1 MAFYMKMGSKSLK
14 ASGINMNGS
23 PLPKC
28 GDPGEAPCPQPSQ
41 GSVDSKAQKK
51 ADEAPKVFSG
61 GSSSMV
67 NNPDG
72 TTTYNRTRNFT
83 QDGEAN
89 ESRPNNLPSYA
100 SVGVTKEEGDAYWAS
115 KRNSGTE
122 SDSFTTVNLEPM
134 PMQMPTMQ
142 PTAGPIPDL
151 PTKEITYTPVDAPP
165 KELQTSNSGTSTTHK
180 YKPKKGKKKGR
191 SLLEAKIED
200 FFSGSGPCGGP
211 NC

>member
-122 SDSFTTVNLEPM
+122 SDSFTTVKLDPM
-134 PMQMPTMQ
+134 PMIFNPAKITTTPPPPIVPT
-142 PTAGPIPDL
+142 PD
-151 PTKEITYTPVDAPP
+151 PVP
-165 KELQTSNSGTSTTHK
+165 
-180 YKPKKGKKKGR
+180 KPKPGPGGSVPGRGRKKITLKKPKISLPLGSGSSKGSGCPGGKKN
-191 SLLEAKIED
+191 
-200 FFSGSGPCGGP
+200 CGAV
-211 NC
+211 NK

>member
-51 ADEAPKVFSG
+51 ADQAPKVFSG
-61 GSSSMV
+61 GNSSMV
-67 NNPDG
+67 NNPNG
-72 TTTYNRTRNFT
+72 TTTYTRTKNFT

-89 ESRPNNLPSYA
+89 EKPKNLPSYA

-122 SDSFTTVNLEPM
+122 SDSFTTVNLKPM
-134 PMQMPTMQ
+134 PMVMPNMQ
-142 PTAGPIPDL
+142 PEAGPIPDL
-151 PTKEITYTPVDAPP
+151 TPKKITYTPVDAPP
-165 KELQTSNSGTSTTHK
+165 EELKTSSKGFSTTVK
-180 YKPKKGKKKGR
+180 RKKPKKQESQLRSKSGRKK
-191 SLLEAKIED
+191 SKI
-200 FFSGSGPCGGP
+200 CGGK

>member
-122 SDSFTTVNLEPM
+122 SDSFTTVNLKPM
-134 PMQMPTMQ
+134 PMVMPNMQ
-142 PTAGPIPDL
+142 PEAGPIPDL
-151 PTKEITYTPVDAPP
+151 TPKKITYTPVDAPP

>member
-51 ADEAPKVFSG
+51 ADQAPKVFSG
-61 GSSSMV
+61 GSSSVV
-67 NNPDG
+67 NNPNG
-72 TTTYNRTRNFT
+72 TTTYTRKRNWT

-89 ESRPNNLPSYA
+89 EKPKNLPSYA

-122 SDSFTTVNLEPM
+122 SDSFTTTRLDPM
-134 PMQMPTMQ
+134 PMVMPSMQ
-142 PTAGPIPDL
+142 PTAGAPIPL
-151 PTKEITYTPVDAPP
+151 TPKKITYTPVDAPP
-165 KELQTSNSGTSTTHK
+165 KELQTSSSGSSTTNK
-180 YKPKKGKKKGR
+180 YKPGKQKKKGR
-191 SLLEAKIED
+191 SLTGAKIED
-200 FFSGSGPCGGP
+200 FFKVKGKCPGG
-211 NC
+211 C

>member
-1 MAFYMKMGSKSLK
+1 MGSKSLK

-61 GSSSMV
+61 GSSSVV

-83 QDGEAN
+83 QEGEAN
-89 ESRPNNLPSYA
+89 ESRPDNLPSYA
-100 SVGVTKEEGDAYWAS
+100 EVGVSKEEGDAYWAS

-122 SDSFTTVNLEPM
+122 SDSFTTVNLKPM
-134 PMQMPTMQ
+134 PMVMPNMQ
-142 PTAGPIPDL
+142 PTAGAPIPL
-151 PTKEITYTPVDAPP
+151 TPKKITYTPVDAPP

>member
-134 PMQMPTMQ
+134 PMVMPTMQ
-142 PTAGPIPDL
+142 PTAGPIPNL
-151 PTKEITYTPVDAPP
+151 PEKKITYTPVDAPP
-165 KELQTSNSGTSTTHK
+165 EELKTSSQGFSTTVK
-180 YKPKKGKKKGR
+180 RKKPKKQKSNLNSKYGRKK
-191 SLLEAKIED
+191 SKI
-200 FFSGSGPCGGP
+200 CGGKD
-211 NC
+211 C

>member
-61 GSSSMV
+61 GSSSVV

-89 ESRPNNLPSYA
+89 EKPKNLPSYA

-122 SDSFTTVNLEPM
+122 SDSLTSVNLKPM
-134 PMQMPTMQ
+134 PMVMPNTQ
-142 PTAGPIPDL
+142 PTAGAPIPL
-151 PTKEITYTPVDAPP
+151 TPKKITYTPVDAPK
-165 KELQTSNSGTSTTHK
+165 KELQTSNSGSSTTNK
-180 YKPKKGKKKGR
+180 YKTPPKKKKGR
-191 SLLEAKIED
+191 SLFEAKLED
-200 FFSGSGPCGGP
+200 FFSGDGPCGGP

>member
-122 SDSFTTVNLEPM
+122 SDSFTTVNLKPM
-134 PMQMPTMQ
+134 PMVMPNMQ
-142 PTAGPIPDL
+142 PEAGPIPDL
-151 PTKEITYTPVDAPP
+151 TPKKITYTPVDAPP
-165 KELQTSNSGTSTTHK
+165 EELKTSSQGFSTTVKRKKPEQQKSNLRSK
-180 YKPKKGKKKGR
+180 YGR
-191 SLLEAKIED
+191 RKSKI
-200 FFSGSGPCGGP
+200 CGGK

>member
-51 ADEAPKVFSG
+51 ADEATKVFSG
-61 GSSSMV
+61 GSSSIV

-72 TTTYNRTRNFT
+72 TKTLTRKRNFT

-100 SVGVTKEEGDAYWAS
+100 SVGVTKKEGDAYWAS
-115 KRNSGTE
+115 KKNSGTE
-122 SDSFTTVNLEPM
+122 SDSFTTVNLKPM
-134 PMQMPTMQ
+134 PMVMPNMQ
-142 PTAGPIPDL
+142 PEAGPIPDL
-151 PTKEITYTPVDAPP
+151 TPKKITYTPVDAPP
-165 KELQTSNSGTSTTHK
+165 EELKTSSKGFSTTVKRKKPEQQKSQLRSK
-180 YKPKKGKKKGR
+180 YGRKK
-191 SLLEAKIED
+191 SKI
-200 FFSGSGPCGGP
+200 CGGK

>member
-115 KRNSGTE
+115 KKNSGTE
-122 SDSFTTVNLEPM
+122 SESLTSVNLKPM
-134 PMQMPTMQ
+134 PMIFNP
-142 PTAGPIPDL
+142 A
-151 PTKEITYTPVDAPP
+151 KITTTPPPP
-165 KELQTSNSGTSTTHK
+165 KSESKKALPPGTNVLGKGRKKITVK
-180 YKPKKGKKKGR
+180 KPKL
-191 SLLEAKIED
+191 SLPLGD
-200 FFSGSGPCGGP
+200 GSSSGSGCPGGKKNCGAV
-211 NC
+211 NKK

>member
-61 GSSSMV
+61 GSSSIV

-72 TTTYNRTRNFT
+72 TKTLTRKRNFT

-122 SDSFTTVNLEPM
+122 SDSFTTVNLKPM
-134 PMQMPTMQ
+134 PMVMPNMQ
-142 PTAGPIPDL
+142 PEAGPIPDL
-151 PTKEITYTPVDAPP
+151 TPKKITYTPVDAPP
-165 KELQTSNSGTSTTHK
+165 EELKTSSKGFSTTVKRKKPEQQKSQLRSK
-180 YKPKKGKKKGR
+180 YGRKK
-191 SLLEAKIED
+191 SKI
-200 FFSGSGPCGGP
+200 CGGK

>member
-1 MAFYMKMGSKSLK
+1 MKMGSKSLK

-61 GSSSMV
+61 GSSSVV

-122 SDSFTTVNLEPM
+122 SDSFTTVNLKPM
-134 PMQMPTMQ
+134 PMVMPSMQ
-142 PTAGPIPDL
+142 PTAGAPIPL
-151 PTKEITYTPVDAPP
+151 TPKKITYTPVDAPP

>member
-51 ADEAPKVFSG
+51 ADEATKVFSG
-61 GSSSMV
+61 GSSSIV

-72 TTTYNRTRNFT
+72 TKTLTRKRNFT

-122 SDSFTTVNLEPM
+122 SDSFTTVNLKPM
-134 PMQMPTMQ
+134 PMVMPNMQ
-142 PTAGPIPDL
+142 PEAGPIPDL
-151 PTKEITYTPVDAPP
+151 TPKKITYTPVDAPP
-165 KELQTSNSGTSTTHK
+165 EELKTSSKGFSTTVKRKKPEQQKSQLRSK
-180 YKPKKGKKKGR
+180 YGRKK
-191 SLLEAKIED
+191 SKI
-200 FFSGSGPCGGP
+200 CGGK